1 MGEGVARGGE
11 EAKES
16 EGEMGDEDDEGD
28 AAPAAVGTD
37 AAGDGEDDEA
47 VGCEEDVGGEPE
59 VLEIT
64 LGAGLDWLDVG
75 DEEEPKEVA
84 GELVTGDRAE
94 AGVGEATVEIAE
106 GVGLPEEAVEK
117 VGVMLGEV
125 RLVLRGAGVMP
136 KGVRVLLGEAELLL
150 RGVGVMLREARATPD
165 AVLGVLGEA
174 EAVMTPEEGVATAAA
189 VPVAL
194 LPGLRGDKVGAG
206 LEDAEGGEMV
216 EGAAVACSAPEA
228 LGKVGE
234 DRVD

>member
-11 EAKES
+11 EAEES
-16 EGEMGDEDDEGD
+16 EGEMGDEEDKGD
-28 AAPAAVGTD
+28 TAPAAVGTD
-37 AAGDGEDDEA
+37 AAGDSEDDEA
-47 VGCEEDVGGEPE
+47 VGCEGDVGGELE

-64 LGAGLDWLDVG
+64 VGAGLDWLDEG

-136 KGVRVLLGEAELLL
+136 KGVRVLLGEVELLL
-150 RGVGVMLREARATPD
+150 RGVGVR
-165 AVLGVLGEA
+165 
-174 EAVMTPEEGVATAAA
+174 
-189 VPVAL
+189 
-194 LPGLRGDKVGAG
+194 LPGLRGHKVGAG
-206 LEDAEGGEMV
+206 SEGVEMV